1 MTASAR
7 LHVERTAEAS
17 VLRWVIRDADVAA
30 AGDGVCRPEAPSAL
44 ARLTVAGSVRAVA
57 VERGDVLVEMADP
70 ASVAAV
76 HAAIIADLG
85 SRAGWLTH
93 RRCPL
98 PMTATSTH
106 DAPVAATACGTC
118 RRC

>member
-7 LHVERTAEAS
+7 LHVERTAEPS
-17 VLRWVIRDADVAA
+17 VLRWVVHDADVAG
-30 AGDGVCRPEAPSAL
+30 AGDGVCWPEAPSAL
-44 ARLTVAGSVRAVA
+44 ARLTVAGTVRTVA
-57 VERGDVLVEMADP
+57 VERGDVLVEMGHP

-98 PMTATSTH
+98 PMSATATD
-106 DAPVAATACGTC
+106 DAPVDVTACGTC